1 MSTHRSHHHW
11 LLDDNFDPE
20 KKTTTKTE
28 TLRNIFLRKKRLPWE
43 HEWMNEKIH
52 HHVVDISNNKL
63 KMTHN
68 TQFHVNL
75 FIFLFSISSHFLIF
89 WSKYLTK
96 SHIYFMYST
105 SFMKSTNQIQ
115 IMKLISK
122 FEANSSCHQITRSV
136 TFPIR
141 HTHMNTCMKWKK
153 TDMKSI
159 ENLEWHTWVPLK
171 LN

>member
-28 TLRNIFLRKKRLPWE
+28 TLRNIFFEKKKITLRT
-43 HEWMNEKIH
+43 WMNEKIH

-96 SHIYFMYST
+96 SHIYFMYSI
-105 SFMKSTNQIQ
+105 SFIQSTNQIQ
-115 IMKLISK
+115 IMKLISI